1 MLAFGAPMVRKT
13 IKLDPDDG
21 KDRFLRDCDG

>member
-1 MLAFGAPMVRKT
+1 MLALGAPMVRKT